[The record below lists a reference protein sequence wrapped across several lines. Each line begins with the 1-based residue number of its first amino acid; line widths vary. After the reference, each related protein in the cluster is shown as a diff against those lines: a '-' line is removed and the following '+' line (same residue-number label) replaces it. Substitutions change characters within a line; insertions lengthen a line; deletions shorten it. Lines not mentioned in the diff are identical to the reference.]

1 MQRTQSILTLLAALT
16 LAGTSAQAEPVDWEI
31 DPEHFS
37 IAFEIDHMGFQRQI
51 GLFRDASG
59 RFRFDPETEEL
70 VDGRVEVGAASVFTD
85 HDERD
90 GHVRGED
97 FLDAEDHP
105 DIVFEATAFEPA
117 ENGSGTLS
125 GELTMLGKT
134 HPVELQ
140 AKINKRASYPFGHGK
155 ETLGISARTTI
166 KRSRWGMDYAVSNNL
181 VGDEVALR
189 FEFEA
194 IRH

>member
-1 MQRTQSILTLLAALT
+1 MQRTQSILTLMAALT

-70 VDGRVEVGAASVFTD
+70 VDGRVEIVAASVFTD

-105 DIVFEATAFEPA
+105 DIVFEATAFEPV

-140 AKINKRASYPFGHGK
+140 ARINKRASYPFGHGK

>member
-70 VDGRVEVGAASVFTD
+70 VDGRVEIGAASVFTD
-85 HDERD
+85 HGERD

-140 AKINKRASYPFGHGK
+140 ARINKRASYPFGHGK

-194 IRH
+194 IRQ

>member
-51 GLFRDASG
+51 GLFLDASG

-140 AKINKRASYPFGHGK
+140 ARINKRASYPFGHGK

-194 IRH
+194 IRQ

>member
-140 AKINKRASYPFGHGK
+140 ARINKRASYPFGHGK

>member
-70 VDGRVEVGAASVFTD
+70 VDGRVEIVAASVFTD

-140 AKINKRASYPFGHGK
+140 ARINKRASYPFGHGK